1 MRKEKTMKVDRYTKC
16 VLTVIAVCLCLI
28 VLRDVPMLERAEA
41 DQTNKAKQNVQDV
54 RIVGIHR
61 HPQQRWDAMPT
72 LEQSEFRFP
81 GPWLK

>member
-1 MRKEKTMKVDRYTKC
+1 MKIDLYTKC
-16 VLTVIAVCLCLI
+16 VLTVIAICLSLI
-28 VLRDVPMLERAEA
+28 VLRDVTVLERAEA
-41 DQTNKAKQNVQDV
+41 DEANATQKNVQDV

-61 HPQQRWDAMPT
+61 HPQQRWVSMPT

>member
-1 MRKEKTMKVDRYTKC
+1 MKIDLYTKC
-16 VLTVIAVCLCLI
+16 VLTVIAVCLSLI
-28 VLRDVPMLERAEA
+28 VLRDVQMLEQAEA
-41 DQTNKAKQNVQDV
+41 SETKSNVQDV

-72 LEQSEFRFP
+72 LQQTEFRFP

>member
-1 MRKEKTMKVDRYTKC
+1 MKSDLYTKC
-16 VLTVIAVCLCLI
+16 VLTVIAVCLSLI
-28 VLRDVPMLERAEA
+28 VLRDITVLEHAEA
-41 DQTNKAKQNVQDV
+41 NEANAPQNNVQDV

-61 HPQQRWDAMPT
+61 HPQQRWDSMPT

>member
-1 MRKEKTMKVDRYTKC
+1 MKSDLYTKC
-16 VLTVIAVCLCLI
+16 VLTVIAVCLSLI
-28 VLRDVPMLERAEA
+28 VLRDVTVLDRAEA
-41 DQTNKAKQNVQDV
+41 DEANAAQKNVQDV

-61 HPQQRWDAMPT
+61 HPQQRWDSMPT

>member
-1 MRKEKTMKVDRYTKC
+1 MKSDLYTKC
-16 VLTVIAVCLCLI
+16 VLTVIAVCLSLI
-28 VLRDVPMLERAEA
+28 VLRDITVLEYAEA
-41 DQTNKAKQNVQDV
+41 NEANAPQKNVQDV

-61 HPQQRWDAMPT
+61 HPQQRWDSMPT

>member
-1 MRKEKTMKVDRYTKC
+1 MKSDLYTKC
-16 VLTVIAVCLCLI
+16 VLTVIAVCLSLI
-28 VLRDVPMLERAEA
+28 VLRDVTVLDRAEA
-41 DQTNKAKQNVQDV
+41 DEANTTQKNVQDV

-61 HPQQRWDAMPT
+61 HPQQRWDSMPT

>member
-1 MRKEKTMKVDRYTKC
+1 MKSDLYTKC
-16 VLTVIAVCLCLI
+16 VLTVIAVCLSLI
-28 VLRDVPMLERAEA
+28 VLRDITVLERAEA
-41 DQTNKAKQNVQDV
+41 DEANAAQKNVQDV

-61 HPQQRWDAMPT
+61 RPQQRWDSMPT

>member
-1 MRKEKTMKVDRYTKC
+1 MKIDLYTKC
-16 VLTVIAVCLCLI
+16 VLTVIAVCLSLI
-28 VLRDVPMLERAEA
+28 VLRDVPMLEQAEA
-41 DQTNKAKQNVQDV
+41 NETNSNVQDV

-72 LEQSEFRFP
+72 LQQTEFRFP

>member
-1 MRKEKTMKVDRYTKC
+1 MKSDLYTKC
-16 VLTVIAVCLCLI
+16 VLTVIAICLSLI
-28 VLRDVPMLERAEA
+28 VLRDVTVLERAEA
-41 DQTNKAKQNVQDV
+41 DEANATQKNVQDV

-61 HPQQRWDAMPT
+61 HPQQRWDSMPT

>member
-1 MRKEKTMKVDRYTKC
+1 MKIDLYTKC
-16 VLTVIAVCLCLI
+16 VLTVIAVCLSLI
-28 VLRDVPMLERAEA
+28 VLRDVTVLDRAEA
-41 DQTNKAKQNVQDV
+41 DEANAAQKNVQDV

-61 HPQQRWDAMPT
+61 HPQQRWDSMPT

>member
-1 MRKEKTMKVDRYTKC
+1 MKIDLYTKC
-16 VLTVIAVCLCLI
+16 VLTVIAVCLSLI
-28 VLRDVPMLERAEA
+28 VLRDVTVLDRDEA
-41 DQTNKAKQNVQDV
+41 DEANAAQKNVQDV

-61 HPQQRWDAMPT
+61 HPQQRWDSMPT

>member
-1 MRKEKTMKVDRYTKC
+1 MKSDLYTKC
-16 VLTVIAVCLCLI
+16 VLTVIAICLSLI
-28 VLRDVPMLERAEA
+28 VLRDVTVLERAEA
-41 DQTNKAKQNVQDV
+41 DEVNATQKNVQDV

-61 HPQQRWDAMPT
+61 HPQQRWDSMPT